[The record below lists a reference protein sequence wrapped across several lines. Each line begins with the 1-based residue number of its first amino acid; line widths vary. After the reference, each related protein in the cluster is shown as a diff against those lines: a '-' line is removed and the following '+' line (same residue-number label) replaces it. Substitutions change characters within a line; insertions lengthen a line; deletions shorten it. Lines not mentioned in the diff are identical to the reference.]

1 MPVDMMEQEKTEITN
16 RHDGAVDDEALLR
29 EIGVSEG
36 TAGFDN
42 ELKPSGGETQTD
54 GLWTAGVVE
63 ADPVQPAQSVAEAPV
78 TAPEPEIKPIATGL
92 TESSAPMGDSM
103 FTESKPALEPVDAN
117 LKKAKAYG
125 DVPEDDPDSPELM
138 FSKTMDGQRQ
148 TRESLIHQVPAVETV
163 QNERTDQMV
172 RDADRKIGYL
182 EKAKEPAPETPLEK
196 RKKAVELLGSQLVDI
211 ESGTETLVRK
221 RAEIESEFAQRIA
234 EQDKK
239 KAEAL
244 AAAETAESEK
254 ITIQNERDSKLGVI
268 DGNIAQSQQTEEALR
283 ATIKNLE
290 SLPE

>member
-1 MPVDMMEQEKTEITN
+1 MSVDVMEKELGIEN
-16 RHDGAVDDEALLR
+16 RHDGTVDDEALLR

-42 ELKPSGGETQTD
+42 ELKPSGGENQTD
-54 GLWTAGVVE
+54 GLWTAGAVE
-63 ADPVQPAQSVAEAPV
+63 AGPVQPAQPVAEAPV

-92 TESSAPMGDSM
+92 AESSAPMGDSM
-103 FTESKPALEPVDAN
+103 FTESKPAPEPADAN
-117 LKKAKAYG
+117 LEKAKAYG

-148 TRESLIHQVPAVETV
+148 TRESIIHQAPAVEAV

-172 RDADRKIGYL
+172 RDADRKVGYI
-182 EKAKEPAPETPLEK
+182 EKAQEPAPETPLEK
-196 RKKAVELLGSQLVDI
+196 RKKAVELLRSQLVDI
-211 ESGTETLVRK
+211 ESGTEALVNK
-221 RAEIESEFAQRIA
+221 RAEVESEFAQRIS

-239 KAEAL
+239 KADAL
-244 AAAETAESEK
+244 AAAEAAEAEK
-254 ITIQNERDSKLGVI
+254 IGIQNEKDSELGAI
-268 DGNIAQSQQTEEALR
+268 DGKVAQSQQTEEALK